1 MGTCGSNT
9 VNSKKNITVKI
20 KSLRKKRNKI
30 KNKIQNIDFEIYD
43 TITKKTNY
51 QKSIKNNLTLSE
63 LLTLADYNVF
73 GDLDIQLNDN
83 TNITSELN
91 SNIKDIIEAYFPNEN
106 LLTVNLLVTTKGL
119 SIPSNIRKAYQ
130 DMTPIIGNAIFEN
143 PKMFGIILYFKENSN
158 LETYYFDKEIYKEL
172 TKFNSFSSYCSARGI
187 FFISGGEKDEE
198 IDIQKETEEYN
209 DFISIDMK
217 KLNFYNLYL
226 DALPNLIEKRTW
238 HSMIFV
244 PNQYI
249 FIVGGL
255 NTKTVEIYDIDKNE
269 IYLDSELNK
278 KRCEPTMCLVNNI
291 YLYAFCGFSPFD
303 NFNDSIERCNLLK
316 KKREWEF
323 IDYTH
328 NITPSF
334 FGVSYLEKEDNN
346 IILISSKD
354 NYDDENKSYTVR
366 IEKDEDCPDEMN
378 EIKINYNEV
387 RTFKD
392 KLFYPVYDNTAINMP
407 LIVGENKHVL
417 ILDIHT
423 GNIECKIF
431 KE

>member
-1 MGTCGSNT
+1 MGTCGSNA

-20 KSLRKKRNKI
+20 KSLRKKRGKI

-73 GDLDIQLNDN
+73 GDLDIQLNDY

-91 SNIKDIIEAYFPNEN
+91 SNIKDIIETYFPNEN
-106 LLTVNLLVTTKGL
+106 LLTVNIFVTTKGL

-158 LETYYFDKEIYKEL
+158 LETYYFDKEINKEL

-187 FFISGGEKDEE
+187 FYISGGEKEEE
-198 IDIQKETEEYN
+198 IDIKKETEEYN

-226 DALPNLIEKRTW
+226 DVLPNLIEKRTW

-291 YLYAFCGFSPFD
+291 YLYAFWGFRLSKISMIVLKD
-303 NFNDSIERCNLLK
+303 VIYLRKKENGNL
-316 KKREWEF
+316 
-323 IDYTH
+323 
-328 NITPSF
+328 
-334 FGVSYLEKEDNN
+334 
-346 IILISSKD
+346 
-354 NYDDENKSYTVR
+354 
-366 IEKDEDCPDEMN
+366 
-378 EIKINYNEV
+378 
-387 RTFKD
+387 
-392 KLFYPVYDNTAINMP
+392 
-407 LIVGENKHVL
+407 
-417 ILDIHT
+417 
-423 GNIECKIF
+423 
-431 KE
+431 